1 LQNNQNEK
9 QVLAE
14 FYQEVV
20 KECKKEGITDEE
32 LKDLEEPLKNF
43 AQALMKA
50 AKKNG

>member
-20 KECKKEGITDEE
+20 NECKQEGITDEE